1 MNFELAEGYDK
12 RVEFSPAVS
21 YHIMSMWT
29 EVKVTRKMAEQMV
42 PEETKY
48 RPSKGYPRIRRWV
61 DNNIQ
66 GRWASYIHLFYF
78 EDSKDATYFLLR
90 WS

>member
-1 MNFELAEGYDK
+1 
-12 RVEFSPAVS
+12 
-21 YHIMSMWT
+21 
-29 EVKVTRKMAEQMV
+29 MAEQMV
-42 PEETKY
+42 PEEIIY

-66 GRWASYIHLFYF
+66 GRWASHIHLFYF

-90 WS
+90 WL